1 MKNQQLFADL
11 PHKEVILTGT
21 NYLKNYEWES
31 DGVKTVST
39 INTNSHDFDTSDI
52 IQV

>member
-21 NYLKNYEWES
+21 NY
-31 DGVKTVST
+31 
-39 INTNSHDFDTSDI
+39 
-52 IQV
+52 